1 MIAIVDYGIGN
12 LRSVEK
18 ALQRVGARAMVTA
31 DPAALD
37 AAHGV
42 VLPGVGIGRGGQVG
56 AGAVVTGDLPDFA
69 VATGVPARVR
79 RLR

>member
-18 ALQRVGARAMVTA
+18 ALQRVGAKASVTA

-42 VLPGVGIGRGGQVG
+42 VLPLSLIHI
-56 AGAVVTGDLPDFA
+56 
-69 VATGVPARVR
+69 
-79 RLR
+79 